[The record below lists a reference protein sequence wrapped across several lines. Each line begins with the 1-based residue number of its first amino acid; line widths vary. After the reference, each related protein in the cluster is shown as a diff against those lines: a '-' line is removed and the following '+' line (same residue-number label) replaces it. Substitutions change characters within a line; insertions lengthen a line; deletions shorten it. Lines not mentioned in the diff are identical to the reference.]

1 MSEPSEGCSEPI
13 EVDESEIFLEA
24 VGGLKKQRIYGLGS
38 ESSSLYSRFSWSASS
53 SSRAQQEALEQEVRQ
68 LRETVASQQVQLQQ
82 QETQLQEKMEEKMR
96 LMQEEQIRLMQ
107 EEMRKM
113 RAEFSNSSQ
122 ARD

>member
-1 MSEPSEGCSEPI
+1 MSQPSEGSSDPI
-13 EVDESEIFLEA
+13 EVDETEIFLEA

-68 LRETVASQQVQLQQ
+68 LRETVASQQAQMQETVALQQ
-82 QETQLQEKMEEKMR
+82 AEM
-96 LMQEEQIRLMQ
+96 RLMQ